1 MLRERD
7 NAKVCAPI
15 APHQRFTISS
25 ASSLL
30 TIFVILGVQLLQA
43 RDFLFFL
50 MKGLEQLPPV
60 SETVYALR
68 FFLGA
73 LL

>member
-1 MLRERD
+1 MLRERN
-7 NAKVCAPI
+7 NAKVCTRQ
-15 APHQRFTISS
+15 HFTMCTAS
-25 ASSLL
+25 ASLI
-30 TIFVILGVQLLQA
+30 IFVVLFLQLLQA

-50 MKGLEQLPPV
+50 MKGLEQLPPA

-68 FFLGA
+68 SFLGP